1 MGVTSKEQLPVIEK
15 ALKLVS
21 YFARKEE
28 EVINQKNDIIARCLL
43 DILFSGKSASMIR
56 NRIVSILTKFNT
68 SNLNLE
74 VKLVKGGWTRTI
86 RQCLFVRILVS
97 FRMLRLLLNT

>member
-1 MGVTSKEQLPVIEK
+1 M
-15 ALKLVS
+15 
-21 YFARKEE
+21 F
-28 EVINQKNDIIARCLL
+28 IN
-43 DILFSGKSASMIR
+43 ILFSGKSASMIR

>member
-43 DILFSGKSASMIR
+43 IFY
-56 NRIVSILTKFNT
+56 F
-68 SNLNLE
+68 
-74 VKLVKGGWTRTI
+74 LVR
-86 RQCLFVRILVS
+86 VLV
-97 FRMLRLLLNT
+97 